1 MHEELKADLSKAH
14 HILYMEGLAEDTYR
28 GHITARTDDG
38 HVYIKAW
45 AVGFAEVGPENLVRV
60 DMEGR
65 PVEKPG
71 RLHSELPIHLEIY
84 RRKPETMAVVHVHPH
99 HATMLSALWTGALRV
114 VTQNGMHFA
123 DGVPFYDSI
132 ELVNSTERGEQLAA
146 TMEDKLVVLMRNHG
160 IVTAGRTLAE
170 AIILA
175 IDFEKAAKEHLFSSL
190 FGTTPSEVPVN
201 IAKKMSNSIFTQ
213 QQYGLMWDFYCR
225 KLARSG

>member
-14 HILYMEGLAEDTYR
+14 HILHMEGLAEDTYR
-28 GHITARTDDG
+28 GHVTARTDDG

-45 AVGFAEVGPENLVRV
+45 AVGFEEVNPGNLVCV
-60 DMEGR
+60 DMEGK
-65 PVEKPG
+65 PVEKQG

-84 RRKPETMAVVHVHPH
+84 RRRPETRAVVHIHPY

-123 DGVPFYDSI
+123 DGVPFYDAI
-132 ELVNSTERGEQLAA
+132 ELVNSRELGERLAA
-146 TMEDKLVVLMRNHG
+146 TMGDRFVVLMRNHG

-175 IDFEKAAKEHLFSSL
+175 VDFEKAAREHLFSSL
-190 FGTTPSEVPVN
+190 FGTPSEVPANV
-201 IAKKMSNSIFTQ
+201 AEKMSNSIFTQ

-225 KLARSG
+225 KLARRG